1 MIKEMLLRIGIGGS
15 MVTGFALLGDV
26 IKPKRFAGLFG
37 AAPSVALATLLLA
50 TKTQGKA
57 YAATEARSMVGGAIA
72 FLVYSYSVYWLSFR
86 CKFSALASTFS
97 VIALWFVVAFGVWLA
112 WLKGQ

>member
-72 FLVYSYSVYWLSFR
+72 FLVILIQFIGYHFGTNSQLSQAH
-86 CKFSALASTFS
+86 SP
-97 VIALWFVVAFGVWLA
+97 
-112 WLKGQ
+112 